1 MNSSRPLAGAEAIG
15 RARALVPVLAE
26 RAAKT
31 EALRRLPDETFADLR
46 E

>member
-1 MNSSRPLAGAEAIG
+1 MNSSRPLVGAEAIG

-31 EALRRLPDETFADLR
+31 
-46 E
+46 